1 MSEPTP
7 NTPDSP
13 QFLPPGDPAATPPAP
28 QGYPAAPGPQA
39 YPAASAPQGYPAA
52 PAPQGYP
59 AAPGPQGYPAA
70 PGPQGYPAA
79 GVPQPGDPGASAYR
93 PIDAAPPVVDENVG
107 RGLLFSLLAI
117 VGGGAAAVALY
128 QAGYIASIT
137 SLLMAG
143 GAVWLYIKGAGCPPR
158 KGIVPLIAVI
168 VVGVVLTLFATLAFT
183 LYFEIMAEYPG
194 APAGEVWGVV
204 MGAMFDPSVWSSF
217 GGDAAMFVLFAALG
231 AFGTLFQL
239 GRAAKQQA

>member
-7 NTPDSP
+7 STPDSP
-13 QFLPPGDPAATPPAP
+13 QFLPPNEPANPAVQPGPPAS
-28 QGYPAAPGPQA
+28 QGYP
-39 YPAASAPQGYPAA
+39 SA

-59 AAPGPQGYPAA
+59 AAGPQPYPAA
-70 PGPQGYPAA
+70 
-79 GVPQPGDPGASAYR
+79 PQPGDPSASAYR
-93 PIDAAPPVVDENVG
+93 PIDVPPPVVIENVG

-117 VGGGAAAVALY
+117 VAGGAAAVALY

-143 GAVWLYIKGAGCPPR
+143 GAVWLYNKGAGSPPR
-158 KGIVPLIAVI
+158 KGIVPLVAIIVAGVI
-168 VVGVVLTLFATLAFT
+168 VTLFAILAFA
-183 LYFEIMAEYPG
+183 LYSEIMAEYPG
-194 APAGEVWGVV
+194 APSGDVWGLV
-204 MGAMFDPSVWSSF
+204 MENLFYPPVWSAF
-217 GGDAAMFVLFAALG
+217 AGDAAMFVVFAALG